1 MRHFVAVAEELHFG
15 RAAEKLGIS
24 QPPLSQSIRRLEDS
38 LQISLLERSSH
49 AVKLTRCG
57 EVFFHEARLAL
68 RQIGIVEQATKR
80 AASGEANELRI
91 GFVEASLFRVV
102 PILLAEVKRTNEF
115 RVALMAKSSPDQLTA
130 LKNGTLDLAIFVAP
144 TEPVPDVTFATIESS
159 PLVACVSASDPL
171 AKRARIRIAELIGYS
186 LILFSPSRDV
196 VLEACLKAGFTPKI
210 SQFSGPV
217 LTALTLVQTG
227 LGIPIVPATARS
239 SGFSGLA
246 YLDIEDLQHV
256 HFDLAIGWRTESAV
270 PTLRNLIDA
279 LRSRL
284 SSAPGR
290 HADDGRTSGN

>member
-1 MRHFVAVAEELHFG
+1 MNLTQMRHFVAVAEELHFG

-68 RQIGIVEQATKR
+68 RQIGLVEQATKR

-159 PLVACVSASDPL
+159 PLVACVSA
-171 AKRARIRIAELIGYS
+171 
-186 LILFSPSRDV
+186 
-196 VLEACLKAGFTPKI
+196 
-210 SQFSGPV
+210 
-217 LTALTLVQTG
+217 
-227 LGIPIVPATARS
+227 
-239 SGFSGLA
+239 
-246 YLDIEDLQHV
+246 
-256 HFDLAIGWRTESAV
+256 
-270 PTLRNLIDA
+270 
-279 LRSRL
+279 
-284 SSAPGR
+284 
-290 HADDGRTSGN
+290 